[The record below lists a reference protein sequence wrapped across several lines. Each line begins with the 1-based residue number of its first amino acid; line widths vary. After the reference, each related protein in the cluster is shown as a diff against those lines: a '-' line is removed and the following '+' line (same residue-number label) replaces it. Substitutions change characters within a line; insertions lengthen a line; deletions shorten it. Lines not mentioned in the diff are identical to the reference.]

1 MEKII
6 AKYLEIIGDEEISK
20 QMSHK
25 LYQYIAEQEGTRLT
39 IDYAIDR
46 RKVEAIHQ
54 AFFKTY
60 DSGHE
65 TYGYGY
71 VIRNIAGSGYLPGSG
86 FEDLLPL
93 NKSGN
98 LLLKKYYKKMEA
110 YA

>member
-6 AKYLEIIGDEEISK
+6 AKYLEIVGDEQISK
-20 QMSHK
+20 QMSHA

-39 IDYAIDR
+39 IDYAIDT
-46 RKVEAIHQ
+46 RKVESIHES
-54 AFFKTY
+54 FFKTY
-60 DSGHE
+60 EPSHE
-65 TYGYGY
+65 TYGFSY
-71 VIRNIAGSGYLPGSG
+71 VINNISGSGYLPGSF
-86 FEDLLPL
+86 FEELLPL